1 MKRAIIHID
10 EEKCNGC
17 GLCISA
23 RHEGALQL
31 VDGKARL
38 ILESYC
44 DGLGDCLPEC
54 PKGAITLEERDAAEY
69 DEEAVKAR
77 TVETPCHSSETLEC
91 GCPGSQ
97 TRTIHHES
105 TNSKDQGNTS
115 FSIPSQLRQWPVQIK
130 LVPTRAPFF
139 NNARLLVAADC
150 TAYAYAGIHTDF
162 IRDRI
167 TIIGCPKL
175 DMTDYTEKLSAI
187 IKNNDIRSITVLKM
201 EVPCCSGLS
210 NSVRN
215 AMVDSGKYLPWNV
228 VTVTTDG
235 QLIES

>member
-1 MKRAIIHID
+1 MKREIIHID

-23 RHEGALQL
+23 CHEGALQL
-31 VDGKARL
+31 IDGKARL
-38 ILESYC
+38 ISESYC

-54 PKGAITLEERDAAEY
+54 PEGAITLEERDAAEY

-77 TVETPCHSSETLEC
+77 TTGSPSCSSAPTEC

-97 TRTIHHES
+97 TRTIRYES
-105 TNSKDQGNTS
+105 GNSRDQGNMS
-115 FSIPSQLRQWPVQIK
+115 VHISSELQQWPVQIK
-130 LVPTRAPFF
+130 LVPVKAPFF

-150 TAYAYAGIHTDF
+150 TAYAYADIHRKF
-162 IRDRI
+162 IKDRV

-175 DMTDYTEKLSAI
+175 DMTDYTEKLASI
-187 IKNNDIRSITVLKM
+187 IKNNDISSITVLKM

-210 NSVRN
+210 NAVKN
-215 AMVDSGKYLPWNV
+215 AMIESGKYLPWNV

-235 QLIES
+235 RLIES